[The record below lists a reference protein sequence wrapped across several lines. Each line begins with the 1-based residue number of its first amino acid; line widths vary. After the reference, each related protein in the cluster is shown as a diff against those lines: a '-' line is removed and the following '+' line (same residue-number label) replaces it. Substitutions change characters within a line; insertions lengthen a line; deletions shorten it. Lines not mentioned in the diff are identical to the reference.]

1 MSVTL
6 KGSSEQDCITSVRWV
21 SSSSELPPLAIK
33 RTQHNFRE
41 KLSWNDLNFATWS
54 GESPYFPLAV
64 VIQILYGYEY
74 YGLTWFLLLLGAE
87 VKVVSHSVVFVSTQ
101 NTPRQET
108 SCDEAKNGG
117 MGD

>member
-1 MSVTL
+1 M
-6 KGSSEQDCITSVRWV
+6 
-21 SSSSELPPLAIK
+21 SSSSELPPLAINRK
-33 RTQHNFRE
+33 QHNFRE

-87 VKVVSHSVVFVSTQ
+87 VKVVSHSVVFVSTE
-101 NTPRQET
+101 NTRRQET
-108 SCDEAKNGG
+108 LCDGTKNGR